1 MKNNIAGKVVVIVD
15 AASRLGA
22 AGAHHLSNEG
32 AIVVLGGAEVER
44 VRELAHELRWNGGK
58 SIAVGVDASDGA
70 QVEGLLAAAV
80 QAFGRVDV
88 IVNNAA
94 VAPRPGSPEGQ
105 VDRELQGMLYG
116 TAAAL
121 PYMQRR
127 RLGQIINVPA
137 LPGDHY
143 DRAAHGRTMRAVLA
157 LSAGLR
163 KEYGPFNIRTT
174 VISSDTSEAPGPGE
188 GPLEATAVA
197 TASDPGTI
205 RAESF
210 ARALAF
216 VINQPDDLAVN
227 EIQFRP
233 MPPAGACD
241 LLVQPIER

>member
-1 MKNNIAGKVVVIVD
+1 MSQSLQEPGLKNNIAGKVVVIVD
-15 AASRLGA
+15 GASRLGA

-32 AIVVLGGAEVER
+32 AIVVLGGAEIDR

-58 SIAVGVDASDGA
+58 SIAVGVDAVDGA
-70 QVEGLLAAAV
+70 QLEGLVAAAV

-94 VAPRPGSPEGQ
+94 AAPELGGFDGQ
-105 VDRELQGMLYG
+105 VDRALQGMLYG

-137 LPGDHY
+137 LPGE
-143 DRAAHGRTMRAVLA
+143 RQNGTMRAVLA
-157 LSAGLR
+157 LSDGLR
-163 KEYGPFNIRTT
+163 KEFSRFNIRTT
-174 VISSDTSEAPGPGE
+174 VISSDMSEIP
-188 GPLEATAVA
+188 EACA
-197 TASDPGTI
+197 GTPDGDARPSAGDAGAL

-216 VINQPDDLAVN
+216 AINQPDDLAVN
-227 EIQFRP
+227 EIQFRT
-233 MPPAGACD
+233 MPRTA
-241 LLVQPIER
+241 VIH